1 MKKLLFAV
9 AFLLPIMAKAQSSD
23 AFNYKTEDRYLYYGG
38 VVQVDTS
45 FTVNDLYKDSKLFLT
60 KLALPNI
67 KTTTDD
73 PKEGTVVAYI
83 EEPATFKTQTGIG
96 TVPMTLKYNI
106 KLELKKGRYRYTI
119 DNILVNFEDDDKNV
133 DHTLYDLDKGKG
145 GGLIGVGQS
154 KRVLRAMDDLFMR
167 KIELLKNTMKVKSD
181 DF

>member
-9 AFLLPIMAKAQSSD
+9 AFLLPFFAKAQSSD

-96 TVPMTLKYNI
+96 TVP
-106 KLELKKGRYRYTI
+106 
-119 DNILVNFEDDDKNV
+119 
-133 DHTLYDLDKGKG
+133 
-145 GGLIGVGQS
+145 
-154 KRVLRAMDDLFMR
+154 
-167 KIELLKNTMKVKSD
+167 
-181 DF
+181 